1 MSGNQSTGIWGGC
14 QGATGS
20 EEEVM
25 REGQASRAQA
35 TGRTGRGQRLG
46 EPRGWE
52 AGRAAGVLGLEVW
65 GILEGQSREA
75 RRR

>member
-1 MSGNQSTGIWGGC
+1 MSGNQSTRIWGGC

-35 TGRTGRGQRLG
+35 TGRTGRGLG
-46 EPRGWE
+46 GWE
-52 AGRAAGVLGLEVW
+52 SCGGPRAGGLGDSGRTEQ
-65 GILEGQSREA
+65 GG
-75 RRR
+75 